1 MVIAKGSL
9 PRGLTKIN
17 RRACLLRERHGF
29 TVGPMKTAYDI
40 RRTNLRALVQELG
53 SAKVIDRLGISKQQ
67 LSAYAGK
74 NPSKNVGDAFARRI
88 EVSLGLQEGWLDHHH
103 DPHQVALEGVMELA
117 AQLDEQ
123 QLQHL
128 KQLLQTSIA
137 ISKKP
142 SQNKK

>member
-1 MVIAKGSL
+1 
-9 PRGLTKIN
+9 
-17 RRACLLRERHGF
+17 
-29 TVGPMKTAYDI
+29 MKTAYDI